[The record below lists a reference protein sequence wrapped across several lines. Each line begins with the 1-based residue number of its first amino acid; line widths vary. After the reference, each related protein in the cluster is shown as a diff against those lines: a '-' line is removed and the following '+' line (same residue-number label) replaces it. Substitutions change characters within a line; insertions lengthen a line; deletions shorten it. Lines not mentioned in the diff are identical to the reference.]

1 MDDSEPP
8 DPSTQRL
15 PLYPRPESKQDTF
28 PTSTTPLLEPDA
40 TGRNN
45 VAEEEREEQ
54 LKRRAERKKESEI
67 GYGTTKRRLNTI
79 PPKAKSLPV
88 SQFRVII
95 HRSDLPLSSE
105 PSRRDCALFRHTQLN
120 CAQQWII
127 KQLTRSINPYRHR
140 TTTREPLSS
149 PNPSIRT
156 PSPAPTK
163 TSIFSRNRTQKTQ
176 NQYSLSPSSTVQ
188 AAPIQPPFQSPFPF
202 IAEPAEDHFK
212 SERTLAQLESFFGA
226 RIDRKEEER
235 KNEILKKEVMG
246 EQELAKDET
255 TESNTSSSSPI
266 SIWLTHLLP
275 TKDENSPQFEE
286 QLQTLSL
293 HCLALV
299 HSADDESM
307 VERAI
312 TTITFKLAKQLK
324 N

>member
-28 PTSTTPLLEPDA
+28 PTSTTPLLP
-40 TGRNN
+40 TP
-45 VAEEEREEQ
+45 Q
-54 LKRRAERKKESEI
+54 S
-67 GYGTTKRRLNTI
+67 T
-79 PPKAKSLPV
+79 P
-88 SQFRVII
+88 
-95 HRSDLPLSSE
+95 
-105 PSRRDCALFRHTQLN
+105 
-120 CAQQWII
+120 
-127 KQLTRSINPYRHR
+127 
-140 TTTREPLSS
+140 
-149 PNPSIRT
+149 IRT

-293 HCLALV
+293 HCLV
-299 HSADDESM
+299 
-307 VERAI
+307 R
-312 TTITFKLAKQLK
+312 
-324 N
+324 